1 MNAKQRK
8 QTEKLRAAALD
19 GLESKQQAVEKLI
32 AELTVLREEQQWYE
46 KSRTA
51 KADIERNE
59 RAVARL
65 EQHQSLEDKAN
76 ELASD
81 IATMNLERG
90 NLTRDIANFQKR
102 MTAAQERLSKEMED
116 FKEADA
122 RRVEADAELLVRF
135 NLIERANRPAKETIK
150 DVLMMLELDEDPVEI
165 ARQVRA
171 KHDILEPKW

>member
-19 GLESKQQAVEKLI
+19 GLESKQQAVEDLI
-32 AELTVLREEQQWYE
+32 AELSILREEQQWYE

-65 EQHQSLEDKAN
+65 EQHQSLEDRERQLLLNEAALKEGEIRLSRKA
-76 ELASD
+76 EAFD
-81 IATMNLERG
+81 KKME
-90 NLTRDIANFQKR
+90 
-102 MTAAQERLSKEMED
+102 AAQTRLSKEMEEL
-116 FKEADA
+116 KEADA
-122 RRVEADAELLVRF
+122 RRADADAELIVRF
-135 NLIERANRPAKETIK
+135 NLVEAANRPAKETIK